1 MPHRKINLEK
11 LKLLSFDEILRLFNH
26 IPDIIQGSLHLLDKS
41 KRFPPV
47 DVYETQDSVYI
58 ESELPG
64 INPSNI
70 SVYVRGNELSIEGS
84 KSDDFAPLYEGA
96 EGVKFLCMERSFG
109 TFKRIIKLPVPCHT
123 KESWATYKK
132 GVLIIQLKKIIDRRG
147 TKTEIKID

>member
-1 MPHRKINLEK
+1 MPQRKINLEK
-11 LKLLSFDEILRLFNH
+11 LKLLSFEEILRLFNH

-41 KRFPPV
+41 KRFPPI
-47 DVYETQDSVYI
+47 DVYETQYTVFV

-84 KSDDFAPLYEGA
+84 KTDDFAPPAEVT

-109 TFKRIIKLPVPCHT
+109 TFKRIIKLPVPCDT
-123 KESWATYKK
+123 KETRASYKK
-132 GVLIIQLKKIIDRRG
+132 GVLIIQLKKIVDRRG
-147 TKTEIKID
+147 NKTEIKID

>member
-70 SVYVRGNELSIEGS
+70 SVYVRSNELSIEGS
-84 KSDDFAPLYEGA
+84 KSDDFAPLHEEA